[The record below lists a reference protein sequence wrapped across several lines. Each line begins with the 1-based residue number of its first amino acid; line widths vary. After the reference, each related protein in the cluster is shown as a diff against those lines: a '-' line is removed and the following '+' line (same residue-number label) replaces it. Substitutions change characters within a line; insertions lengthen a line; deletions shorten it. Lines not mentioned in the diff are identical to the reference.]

1 MGEGEEADV
10 EGAEVS
16 FASDESTVGVGAFPN
31 GAVQGSMEC
40 ATTREGE
47 GFENIVNI
55 ATWKDVPGDAAYRGP
70 MHQRLSEGNATQ
82 YLTLE
87 KDLGG
92 FNNIR
97 MSLECA
103 VAIAAA
109 TGRTFVIP
117 PPFPIWGMNTG

>member
-1 MGEGEEADV
+1 MKPSAD
-10 EGAEVS
+10 
-16 FASDESTVGVGAFPN
+16 FHRTPP
-31 GAVQGSMEC
+31 
-40 ATTREGE
+40 
-47 GFENIVNI
+47 NI
-55 ATWKDVPGDAAYRGP
+55 AHYYIPPPRRAHRDAAYRGP
-70 MHQRLSEGNATQ
+70 LYRGLSDGNATK

-109 TGRTFVIP
+109 MGRTFVIP
-117 PPFPIWGMNTG
+117 PPFSIWGMNTGDGKMVRISLFIFLSGRRVLR